1 MKESK
6 TDMTGNPIR
15 TMTMTRTFDA
25 PRELVFKAWTDP
37 KMVQQW
43 WGPQGFDNPVCEWKA
58 VPGAKIHVVMRASDE
73 IAKVIG
79 MKDHPMGGEFV
90 EVAPPGRLVFITT
103 AFEDEHGNA
112 KLRNLNTVTFEEQ
125 NGKTKV
131 TLHVDVQH
139 AAPEMA
145 PALGGMEM
153 GWSQSLDKLAELL
166 AKA

>member
-1 MKESK
+1 MNAK
-6 TDMTGNPIR
+6 PIR
-15 TMTMTRTFDA
+15 TMTLTRVFDA
-25 PRELVFKAWTDP
+25 PRDLVFKAWTDP
-37 KMVQQW
+37 QMVQQW
-43 WGPQGFDNPVCEWKA
+43 WGPRGFDNPVCEWKA

-73 IAKVIG
+73 IAKAIG

-90 EVAPPGRLVFITT
+90 EIVPGRKLVFVTT

-112 KLRNLNTVTFEEQ
+112 KLRNLNTVLFEDHD
-125 NGKTKV
+125 GKTKV
-131 TLHVDVQH
+131 TLFVEVQH

-145 PALGGMEM
+145 PALSGMEQ